1 MFSNGRSD
9 AAKLSDNGFLS
20 GPVVPELLRFSV
32 PILLSLFLQAFY
44 GAFDTWAVG
53 RFSGAADVSAV
64 STGSQAILIVT
75 GLITGLSMGT
85 TVQLALKMG
94 EKDDAGAARAVM
106 TSVYIFTGLG
116 VLITAV
122 TVAAARPL
130 AVLMN
135 APEEALEHTVAYI
148 RICGA
153 GGIFIAAYNLI
164 SAIFRGMG
172 NSRAPLTFVA
182 IASAVNVVGDVVLID
197 RLDMGAAG
205 AAIATTF
212 AQAVS
217 VVLSL
222 VFIKKHGLPFPLT
235 KDSFRPHAKTAGR
248 VVALG
253 APIALQSMC
262 NEFSYMAV
270 LGFVNALGLTISAGV
285 GIAAKL
291 SMFMLLTPTAYM
303 QALSTFV
310 AQNIGARQ
318 LERARRAMWDGM
330 LTAAALGA
338 GMSLI
343 GFFGGG
349 VMTSFFIDDAAV
361 IDVSAEF
368 LRASSIESFVLSLA
382 YCFVGYFNGIE
393 RTRFVMVQGICAV
406 LLVRIPVAW
415 YMSTR
420 ANPVVFNIGLSET
433 LAAAFML
440 LGCMIYYAAYRAR
453 QGDAAIM
460 EAPEAECI

>member
-116 VLITAV
+116 ILITVA

-182 IASAVNVVGDVVLID
+182 IA
-197 RLDMGAAG
+197 
-205 AAIATTF
+205 
-212 AQAVS
+212 
-217 VVLSL
+217 
-222 VFIKKHGLPFPLT
+222 P
-235 KDSFRPHAKTAGR
+235 
-248 VVALG
+248 
-253 APIALQSMC
+253 
-262 NEFSYMAV
+262 
-270 LGFVNALGLTISAGV
+270 
-285 GIAAKL
+285 
-291 SMFMLLTPTAYM
+291 
-303 QALSTFV
+303 
-310 AQNIGARQ
+310 
-318 LERARRAMWDGM
+318 
-330 LTAAALGA
+330 
-338 GMSLI
+338 
-343 GFFGGG
+343 
-349 VMTSFFIDDAAV
+349 
-361 IDVSAEF
+361 
-368 LRASSIESFVLSLA
+368 
-382 YCFVGYFNGIE
+382 
-393 RTRFVMVQGICAV
+393 
-406 LLVRIPVAW
+406 
-415 YMSTR
+415 
-420 ANPVVFNIGLSET
+420 
-433 LAAAFML
+433 
-440 LGCMIYYAAYRAR
+440 
-453 QGDAAIM
+453 
-460 EAPEAECI
+460 